1 MFEVNIGKT
10 PAILQKRFRY
20 VMRWSDPRTWG
31 TDLPPIDD
39 DLVHVPPG
47 MHLLVD
53 QTTPILEGII
63 VENGT
68 IEFSNERD
76 MVVSA
81 EFITLRG
88 GEFIAGT
95 EEDDYDYK
103 LTFVMYGNY
112 YSPQQPMFGNK
123 GIGCLECKFSMIGKK
138 RTPTWTLLNT
148 TVNPDENIITVK
160 EPVDWK
166 VGESIVIA
174 STSYNHNEAEERV
187 ITDVINQTM
196 IILDRPLLYKHYAGS
211 ESHNGD
217 IL

>member
-1 MFEVNIGKT
+1 M
-10 PAILQKRFRY
+10 
-20 VMRWSDPRTWG
+20 
-31 TDLPPIDD
+31 
-39 DLVHVPPG
+39 
-47 MHLLVD
+47 
-53 QTTPILEGII
+53 EGII

-138 RTPTWTLLNT
+138 RSPTWTVLNR

-174 STSYNHNEAEERV
+174 STSYNHNEA
-187 ITDVINQTM
+187 
-196 IILDRPLLYKHYAGS
+196 
-211 ESHNGD
+211 
-217 IL
+217 